1 MAAVD
6 SICELSLRSRHL
18 ASRALEY
25 LVDMFN
31 DEIEEVRLNSI
42 ESVHKIIS
50 KVDLKEEQV
59 AVPLEYL
66 YHSDVWSSLFAPPT
80 ISSWWWLI
88 SDLSRSRS
96 CTPFWKRPTKASGW
110 LCTTSLRLPSVPT
123 PSAFMIP
130 FG

>member
-25 LVDMFN
+25 MVDMFN
-31 DEIEEVRLNSI
+31 DEIEDVRVKSI

-59 AVPLEYL
+59 LVPLP
-66 YHSDVWSSLFAPPT
+66 LFPRPPT
-80 ISSWWWLI
+80 T
-88 SDLSRSRS
+88 SR
-96 CTPFWKRPTKASGW
+96 
-110 LCTTSLRLPSVPT
+110 LERLPLAVE
-123 PSAFMIP
+123 
-130 FG
+130 